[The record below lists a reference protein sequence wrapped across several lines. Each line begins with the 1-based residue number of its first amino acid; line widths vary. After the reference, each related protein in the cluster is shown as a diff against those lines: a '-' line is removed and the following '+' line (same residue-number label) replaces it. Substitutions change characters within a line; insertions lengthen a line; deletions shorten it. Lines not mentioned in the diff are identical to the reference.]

1 MTVPAPATIVLADD
15 HPVVRRGIRLV
26 LDAEPDLH
34 VVGEAGDGAD
44 AIELVLREHA
54 DLVVLDVSMPRMT
67 GLQAAAEL
75 RRRAPE
81 ARTLMLSM
89 HESEQFLFEALRAGA
104 SGYVL
109 KSGADSDLVD
119 ACRMALRGSLFLYPS
134 AISALVRTHLSQG
147 AANERTQILT
157 PREIEILK
165 LIAEAHSAKEI
176 ADMLV
181 LSVKTVDR
189 HRANILDKLGLHDRV
204 ELTRYAIRSGLVEP

>member
-1 MTVPAPATIVLADD
+1 
-15 HPVVRRGIRLV
+15 
-26 LDAEPDLH
+26 
-34 VVGEAGDGAD
+34 
-44 AIELVLREHA
+44 
-54 DLVVLDVSMPRMT
+54 
-67 GLQAAAEL
+67 
-75 RRRAPE
+75 
-81 ARTLMLSM
+81 
-89 HESEQFLFEALRAGA
+89 
-104 SGYVL
+104 
-109 KSGADSDLVD
+109 
-119 ACRMALRGSLFLYPS
+119 
-134 AISALVRTHLSQG
+134 VRTHLSQG